1 MFGDKTS
8 KDDLF
13 TEKVEN
19 VWDDPRH
26 KNTIKRYGP
35 PCVKNSEISEWFRKF
50 RNDSES

>member
-26 KNTIKRYGP
+26 KNTVKRYGP
-35 PCVKNSEISEWFRKF
+35 PCVKKF
-50 RNDSES
+50 RNLGMVPKISQ